1 VTRQPR
7 LLLTGAFKPFA
18 IDNIYSR
25 KESIP
30 ELFHNQITH
39 FQGIYS
45 PRIHY
50 PTYGLHLIGAN
61 VPADVTV
68 LDFPTWP
75 RFIAEIKKGYD
86 YVGIG
91 SIIPNFYKV
100 KRMTEA
106 IREHAPQSKII
117 IGGFVAM
124 LPDLEKT
131 VEVDHVCI
139 GEGIRFVREL
149 LGFSPDFDFVHP
161 DVGNRTLQVL
171 GIPTNSYLP
180 CLVTALGCNRGCDFC
195 STTHF
200 FGQKHHILLDTG
212 EDVFKEMVRLERRYH
227 TVAMGLV
234 GDDNFTAHVKR
245 AKSLRD
251 LMVRHEKPYSYGTF
265 GSADA
270 LLRFDPKEIAE
281 MGVDTLWIGRESKFQ
296 TYAKNA
302 GADMK
307 TLVDELGRW
316 GVRVILSSILLLDC
330 HTPENIREE
339 IDDHI
344 AARPAFSQFAH
355 LSPVPGTPLYE
366 RLSRENRMLEGI
378 PYEECHA
385 FKQPWF
391 FHPRFSLHQAEQI
404 QRGAYLKEFYE
415 LGPGL
420 ARLIH
425 TTLRGYLSFRGSGS
439 APLEKRAR
447 LIEKR
452 MWFYKSVL
460 YDMELLA
467 PDEKLR
473 AVIRDIRKDVELMVG
488 RLTAFEKSVALA
500 AFPMGTARKGANA
513 LFSDV
518 IQPRTTYHHYP
529 ADWKR
534 PE

>member
-1 VTRQPR
+1 MSKTPT

-18 IDNIYSR
+18 VDNIYSR

-50 PTYGLHLIGAN
+50 PTYGLHLIAAN

-100 KRMTEA
+100 KRMAEA
-106 IREHAPQSKII
+106 VREHAPKSRII
-117 IGGFVAM
+117 IGGFCAM
-124 LPDLEKT
+124 LPDLART
-131 VEVDHVCI
+131 VEVDHVCV
-139 GEGIRFVREL
+139 GEGIGFVREL
-149 LGFSPDFDFVHP
+149 LGFSRDFTFVHP
-161 DVGNRTLQVL
+161 DVGNRTIQVL
-171 GIPTNSYLP
+171 GIPINSYLP

-212 EDVFKEMVRLERRYH
+212 EDVFREMVRLERRYK

-234 GDDNFTAHVKR
+234 GDDNFFAHVSR
-245 AKSLRD
+245 ARQLRD
-251 LMVRHEKPYSYGTF
+251 LMVKHEKPYSYGTF

-270 LLRFDPKEIAE
+270 LLQFEPKQIAE

-296 TYAKNA
+296 PYAKNA
-302 GADMK
+302 DADMK
-307 TLVDELGRW
+307 SLVEGLGQW

-330 HTPENIREE
+330 HTPENIKEE

-366 RLSRENRMLEGI
+366 RLQKEQRILDGI

-385 FKQPWF
+385 FRQPWF
-391 FHPRFSLHQAEQI
+391 FHPRFSLHQAEKI
-404 QRGAYLKEFYE
+404 QRDAYLKEFYE

-425 TTLRGYLSFRGSGS
+425 TTLRGYLSFKGSGS
-439 APLEKRAR
+439 PPLEKRAG

-452 MWFYKSVL
+452 MWFYKSAL

-467 PDEKLR
+467 PDAKLR
-473 AVIRDIRKDVELMVG
+473 GVIQDIRKDVERMVG
-488 RLTAFEKSVALA
+488 RLTAFEKSVAMA
-500 AFPMGTARKGANA
+500 AFTVGAARRASNGV
-513 LFSDV
+513 FGDV
-518 IQPRTTYHHYP
+518 LQPETTYHRYP

-534 PE
+534 DQ